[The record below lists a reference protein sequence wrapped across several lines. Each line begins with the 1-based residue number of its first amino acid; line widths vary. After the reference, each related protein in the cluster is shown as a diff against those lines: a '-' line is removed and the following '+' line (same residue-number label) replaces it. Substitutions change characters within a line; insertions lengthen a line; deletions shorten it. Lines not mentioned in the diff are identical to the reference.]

1 MEWRE
6 ESIDPFSSRRRA
18 LRRPPDNIVACMA
31 QLFALILWPIDL
43 GPHAASHVAASTT
56 EESQSTEVNLLFWA
70 GHRANE
76 GSPMSQGAQNKLSL
90 LGSVSLG
97 TGVMIGAGIFVLMG
111 QIAELVGGMFPLAFL
126 AGAVV
131 VGFSAY
137 SYVKFSNAYPS
148 SGGVAMF
155 MRKAYGPG
163 TMAGTFSLL
172 MYVSMVIAESLVAR
186 TFGSYT
192 LRLFD
197 VENTALLVPVLGVL
211 LIAVAYIINIS
222 GNKTIERTANLTAV
236 IKIAGIAVLAL
247 AGLAVTGFPAM
258 DSWWGGTD
266 QVAATGGVFNFV
278 AALALAILAFKG
290 FTTITNQG
298 ADIVDPHRNLGR
310 SIILSVLICTVIYS
324 ILALSVASSLRVEEV
339 ILAKDYAL
347 AAAAKPVFGES
358 GLLFT
363 VLLAIVA
370 TVSGLIASVFSASR
384 MLAMLSNM
392 KQLPRLYR
400 GFRNPALVLTV
411 ALAIILTV
419 LFDLTR
425 IASIGAIFYLI
436 MDIAIHWGLF
446 RHLLKE
452 TNAIPAIPVIAIVL
466 DVVILATFLLLKYQS
481 DPLVIIVSLVGFV
494 AILVTQRLFMITHT
508 DASGVM
514 HMEMEMGEGG
524 GMGEP
529 MAMDD
534 ETEMPDDMDMR
545 K

>member
-1 MEWRE
+1 MQQ
-6 ESIDPFSSRRRA
+6 SSR
-18 LRRPPDNIVACMA
+18 
-31 QLFALILWPIDL
+31 
-43 GPHAASHVAASTT
+43 
-56 EESQSTEVNLLFWA
+56 
-70 GHRANE
+70 
-76 GSPMSQGAQNKLSL
+76 NKLSL

-111 QIAELVGGMFPLAFL
+111 QIAELVGELFPLAFL
-126 AGAVV
+126 VGAIV

-155 MRKAYGPG
+155 LRKAYGPG
-163 TMAGTFSLL
+163 TVAGTFSLL

-192 LRLFD
+192 LRLFA
-197 VENTALLVPVLGVL
+197 VENTAVLVPTLGVL
-211 LIAVAYIINIS
+211 LIAVAYIVNIS
-222 GNKTIERTANLTAV
+222 GNKTIERTANVTAV

-247 AGLAVTGFPAM
+247 AGLAVAGFP
-258 DSWWGGTD
+258 SVENWGKTG
-266 QVAATGGVFNFV
+266 QVALTGGSFNFV

-298 ADIVDPHRNLGR
+298 ADILDPHRNLGR
-310 SIILSVLICTVIYS
+310 SIILSILICTTIYT
-324 ILALSVASSLRVEEV
+324 ILALSVASSLSVEE
-339 ILAKDYAL
+339 IITAKDYAL
-347 AAAAKPVFGES
+347 AAAARPVFGEL

-363 VLLAIVA
+363 VLLAMVA
-370 TVSGLIASVFSASR
+370 TVSGVIASVFSASR

-400 GFRNPALVLTV
+400 GFKNPALVLTV
-411 ALAIILTV
+411 ALAIALTV

-425 IASIGAIFYLI
+425 IASIGAIFYLT

-446 RHLLKE
+446 RYLLKE
-452 TNAIPAIPVIAIVL
+452 TKATPVIPVIAILL
-466 DVVILATFLLLKYQS
+466 DVVILGTFLLLKYQR

-494 AILVTQRLFMITHT
+494 AILVAQRLFMITHT
-508 DASGVM
+508 DSTGVM
-514 HMEMEMGEGG
+514 HMQMETGEG
-524 GMGEP
+524 EK

-534 ETEMPDDMDMR
+534 SADMPDDMDMN